1 VMAHAQKPE
10 FVFQR
15 NGRVHLNPRGASVQS
30 TTGSRGVRISGS
42 DARYTVFRG
51 SVKGTGFPFHSPVS
65 PSLPLWC
72 VTVCHRIPTGVYQNV
87 LSNHLI
93 ILSIIKMYNNNYR
106 NFCNLFDGNW
116 VHNIKFIAISRHSP
130 KYSLVRKEGNFKK
143 IGENL
148 DIINIESIDEPNT
161 TK

>member
-1 VMAHAQKPE
+1 
-10 FVFQR
+10 
-15 NGRVHLNPRGASVQS
+15 
-30 TTGSRGVRISGS
+30 
-42 DARYTVFRG
+42 
-51 SVKGTGFPFHSPVS
+51 
-65 PSLPLWC
+65 
-72 VTVCHRIPTGVYQNV
+72 
-87 LSNHLI
+87 
-93 ILSIIKMYNNNYR
+93 MYNNNYR